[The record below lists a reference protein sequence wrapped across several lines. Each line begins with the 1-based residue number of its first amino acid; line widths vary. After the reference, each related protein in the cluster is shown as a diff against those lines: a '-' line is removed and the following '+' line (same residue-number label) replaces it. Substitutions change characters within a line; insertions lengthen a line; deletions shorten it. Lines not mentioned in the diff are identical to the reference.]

1 MARLFSIDPDDT
13 GAVWRRMA
21 AVGLV
26 ALLIAGLIVLG
37 TATQTYMDLSVRRGE
52 DVVFWRVVRWPAIWW
67 LGWVLLAPFVF
78 EGAWRIHLTRQR
90 WIGPLLLLLAG
101 CALFFVLDVA
111 YQVAWMYTEPFGM
124 IHPDFADAVE
134 HHTITSLYLN
144 IFIYWCIVGCAHALR
159 AYQQAQQRALRAAQL
174 ESELANAR
182 LDALKMQLHP
192 HFLFNTLHG
201 ISTLMYRDVATADRM
216 VNRLSQLLRH
226 TLDRSD
232 DHEIALGE
240 EIGFLEEY
248 LAIEQLRFGDQLH
261 VHFDIEEGLDE
272 VMVPSFV
279 FQPLVEN
286 AIKHG
291 IAPNGNAGTIRVGAR
306 QEGDR
311 LLLYVSDDGPG
322 LHPGEEAM
330 SVGVGLSN
338 LHERLSGL
346 YGKAYDLDLRDADP
360 QGLLVHLTLPLR
372 RSPRVSGVRH
382 GKARVVPERLG

>member
-13 GAVWRRMA
+13 GAVWRRMG

-26 ALLIAGLIVLG
+26 ALLVAGLIVLG
-37 TATQTYMDLSVRRGE
+37 TATQTYMDLSMRRGE
-52 DVVFWRVVRWPAIWW
+52 DVSFWRVARWPAIWW

-78 EGAWRIHLTRQR
+78 EGAWRIHLSRR
-90 WIGPLLLLLAG
+90 HWRGPLLVLLAG

-111 YQVAWMYTEPFGM
+111 YQVAWMYTDTFSM
-124 IHPDFADAVE
+124 IHPDLADAVQF
-134 HHTITSLYLN
+134 HTITSLYLN
-144 IFIYWCIVGCAHALR
+144 IFIYWGIVGCAHALR
-159 AYQQAQQRALRAAQL
+159 AYLQAQRRALRAAQL

-182 LDALKMQLHP
+182 LGALKMQLHP

-216 VNRLSQLLRH
+216 ITRLGQLLRH

-232 DHEIALGE
+232 DHEIALSE
-240 EIGFLEEY
+240 EIEFLEEY
-248 LAIEQLRFGDQLH
+248 LAIEQLRFGEQLH

-291 IAPNGNAGTIRVGAR
+291 IAPSGNAGTIRVGAR
-306 QEGDR
+306 RAGD
-311 LLLYVSDDGPG
+311 LLRLYVSDDGPG
-322 LHPGEEAM
+322 LPPEEEATG
-330 SVGVGLSN
+330 VGVGLSN
-338 LHERLSGL
+338 LHERLSRL
-346 YGKAYDLDLRDADP
+346 YGEAYRLDLRDTDP
-360 QGLLVHLTLPLR
+360 QGLTVDLTLPLR

-382 GKARVVPERLG
+382 GTARVVPERLG